1 MAYISFDDYK
11 KHVTE
16 RKAQEEA
23 VKQNQ
28 KTQAER
34 GRAEYE
40 KYKSQ
45 PQQPLQYVQQPQN
58 DVYIPAQFGQRIV
71 DRQRQQE
78 YASRLSDTYIP
89 ATLAQDAI
97 NRSGQGNDFNAFADR
112 ALRYDYLTNLDTNA
126 ARSEL
131 EPLAAELSKEEQRRY
146 SRAKAQ
152 YASYGNNT
160 DNNEARAIKRY
171 IDEYEANSK
180 KAEQLRKNL
189 QDAETLQRLQGY
201 EAARNNDDFAEMS
214 QATGSKRVAFNLL
227 DPTTWAAGDEQYDFI
242 NNIDGYRDNYAAG
255 LELDNAKLLG
265 VDATYRHTLL
275 FQRCQIKK

>member
-1 MAYISFDDYK
+1 MSYISFEDYK
-11 KHVTE
+11 KDIAN

-23 VKQNQ
+23 VKKNQ

-78 YASRLSDTYIP
+78 YASRLNDTYIP

-112 ALRYDYLTNLDTNA
+112 ALRYDYLSNLDTNA

-131 EPLAAELSKEEQRRY
+131 ESLAAEPSKEEQRRY

-214 QATGSKRVAFNLL
+214 
-227 DPTTWAAGDEQYDFI
+227 
-242 NNIDGYRDNYAAG
+242 
-255 LELDNAKLLG
+255 
-265 VDATYRHTLL
+265 
-275 FQRCQIKK
+275 